1 MSEQQQN
8 FFAELQSKGADG
20 LRSGLRKVTESE
32 KVHKNPELKAESAKL
47 QAENNERLAKLNV
60 KPKVRLTKP
69 CGEPAAFEVY
79 AGAHVY
85 ENFGG
90 SADGPCILTV
100 AEGGEHG
107 VKANTNYVTIR
118 NCELTV
124 FEVKKGDVK
133 NFVFDNC
140 KKIEVNFDSES
151 YKEGTIIEVF
161 NSQSINFNVPANP
174 PTLTTTLSSDIRL
187 SLPNDIELVKKA
199 TMIRCASSQI
209 SVEYQ
214 NEDYDMI
221 SAIMPPYTTAEY
233 RANENSLWHIEGNTK
248 FL

>member
-140 KKIEVNFDSES
+140 KKVFLIMENVSLFADKYSLFKLKELLKTRLNIEKGLLMCLN
-151 YKEGTIIEVF
+151 
-161 NSQSINFNVPANP
+161 
-174 PTLTTTLSSDIRL
+174 
-187 SLPNDIELVKKA
+187 
-199 TMIRCASSQI
+199 
-209 SVEYQ
+209 
-214 NEDYDMI
+214 
-221 SAIMPPYTTAEY
+221 
-233 RANENSLWHIEGNTK
+233 NTW
-248 FL
+248 

>member
-1 MSEQQQN
+1 MGRGNKMSEQKQN

-20 LRSGLRKVTESE
+20 LRSGLRKVTEAE

-90 SADGPCILTV
+90 SA
-100 AEGGEHG
+100 EGGEHG

-118 NCELTV
+118 NCELVV

-140 KKIEVNFDSES
+140 KKIEVNFDSQS
-151 YKEGTIIEVF
+151 YNDITIEVF
-161 NSQSINFNVPANP
+161 NS
-174 PTLTTTLSSDIRL
+174 
-187 SLPNDIELVKKA
+187 
-199 TMIRCASSQI
+199 
-209 SVEYQ
+209 
-214 NEDYDMI
+214 
-221 SAIMPPYTTAEY
+221 
-233 RANENSLWHIEGNTK
+233 
-248 FL
+248 

>member
-1 MSEQQQN
+1 M
-8 FFAELQSKGADG
+8 
-20 LRSGLRKVTESE
+20 
-32 KVHKNPELKAESAKL
+32 
-47 QAENNERLAKLNV
+47 
-60 KPKVRLTKP
+60 
-69 CGEPAAFEVY
+69 
-79 AGAHVY
+79 
-85 ENFGG
+85 
-90 SADGPCILTV
+90 
-100 AEGGEHG
+100 
-107 VKANTNYVTIR
+107 
-118 NCELTV
+118 
-124 FEVKKGDVK
+124 
-133 NFVFDNC
+133 
-140 KKIEVNFDSES
+140 NFDSES

-233 RANENSLWHIEGNTK
+233 RATENSLWHIEGNTK